1 MHIPKTYLSLHDV
14 TGLRVTAGQSFER
27 PLVLSIDGSHG
38 SMEIVLFLQ
47 PLLTVDQIER
57 LAEAVTATMR
67 VAEPAAVAPASPQEQ
82 AAYKAA
88 DDYWTR
94 LRADL
99 DRHPIEGT
107 RR

>member
-14 TGLRVTAGQSFER
+14 TGLRVTAGQSFDR

-38 SMEIVLFLQ
+38 AMEITLFLQ
-47 PLLTVDQIER
+47 PLLTAEQVER
-57 LAEAVTATMR
+57 LANAMTVAMR
-67 VAEPAAVAPASPQEQ
+67 MAEPAAVPPCPQET

-88 DDYWTR
+88 DDYWDR